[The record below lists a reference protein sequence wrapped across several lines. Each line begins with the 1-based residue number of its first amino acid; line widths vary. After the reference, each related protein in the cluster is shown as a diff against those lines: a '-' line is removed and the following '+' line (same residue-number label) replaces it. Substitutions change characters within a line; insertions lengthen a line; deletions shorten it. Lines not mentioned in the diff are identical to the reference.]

1 MTAAPKSSIAHRTAI
16 GASWMILWRMA
27 TRGLGLLSTLVLAR
41 ILVPADFGLVAI
53 ATTYV
58 AAFDALSVTG
68 LQDAVI
74 RSAQQDRQLLDTA
87 FSLSAVRGFV
97 NGALIAATA
106 PLAAHYFVE
115 PRLLPILL
123 VLAGLAV
130 LEGVE
135 NIGVVEFRRD
145 LRFDREFVLFFLPR
159 LLAVIITV
167 SFAIVLRSYWAMISG
182 IVASR
187 AVRFLLTYVMHGYR
201 PRLGIGAWRQIFAFS
216 FWTWA
221 SSIATFVRDRS
232 WTVVLGGILEPA
244 SVGVFM
250 VASEIAMLPIS
261 EVVYPACRAVFSGF
275 SLARNEVGG
284 LGQAFAR
291 TIAVIAVLVIPAAI
305 GISATAHDIV
315 DIALGPKW
323 TATIIIIELIAA
335 SSPMSVMALMG
346 ATTLIASGHVRIN
359 FIIVLASAALG
370 TASTAVMATT
380 FGLPGVAVSTAVF
393 AALEGIAFLAMI
405 IHVIGVPIVELGRSL
420 WRPALATAVMA
431 GVLWITGCG
440 WRGQAGSAAING
452 LVTVL
457 IGAGIYAATLA
468 LTWILAGKPDGA
480 ETFLF
485 QTLRRGFSA
494 VRSRDP
500 S

>member
-27 TRGLGLLSTLVLAR
+27 TRGLGLLSMLALAR

-53 ATTYV
+53 ATAYV

-74 RSAQQDRQLLDTA
+74 RSARQDRQLLDTA
-87 FSLSAVRGFV
+87 FSLSAVRGLI
-97 NGALIAATA
+97 NGALIAASA
-106 PLAAHYFVE
+106 PLAAHYFAE
-115 PRLLPILL
+115 ARLLPILL

-145 LRFDREFVLFFLPR
+145 LRFDREFMLFLLPR

-167 SFAIVLRSYWAMISG
+167 SFAIVLHSYWAMIIG

-187 AVRFLLTYVMHGYR
+187 TVRFLLTYVMHAYR
-201 PRLGIGAWRQIFAFS
+201 PRLGLGAWRQIFAFS

-250 VASEIAMLPIS
+250 VASEIALLPIS
-261 EVVYPACRAVFSGF
+261 EVVYPACRALFSGF
-275 SLARNEVGG
+275 SLARNEGG
-284 LGQAFAR
+284 SLGQAFVR

-305 GISATAHDIV
+305 GISATANDIV
-315 DIALGPKW
+315 DIALGPNW

-335 SSPMSVMALMG
+335 SSPMSVLALMG
-346 ATTLIASGHVRIN
+346 ATTLLASAHVRNN
-359 FIIVLASAALG
+359 FVIVLASAVLG
-370 TASTAVMATT
+370 TASTAVMAIK

-405 IHVIGVPIVELGRSL
+405 SRTIGVPVVEFGRNL
-420 WRPALATAVMA
+420 WRPALATAIMA
-431 GVLWITGCG
+431 GVLWLSGYG
-440 WRGQAGSAAING
+440 WRGQPASATING
-452 LVTVL
+452 LVNIP
-457 IGAGIYAATLA
+457 IGTGVYAATLA
-468 LTWILAGKPDGA
+468 LAWVSAGKPEGA

-485 QTLRRGFSA
+485 KTLQRGFSGM
-494 VRSRDP
+494 RSRNP